1 LELAGVSVDAVTEE
15 DNVKSVL
22 TKVVAGEV
30 DAGLVYA
37 SDAQAAGDDVAVV
50 PVANADEVINVNP
63 IAVLSESDEQRAAQ
77 DWVELVLSADGQR
90 VLADLGFGPVR

>member
-1 LELAGVSVDAVTEE
+1 
-15 DNVKSVL
+15 
-22 TKVVAGEV
+22 
-30 DAGLVYA
+30 
-37 SDAQAAGDDVAVV
+37 VAVV